1 MNPDVLSFIV
11 PAVLI
16 VGFIAFKRLGQIKPE
31 DARRMVQEGAVL
43 VDVRS
48 AGEFSSGH
56 LPGALN
62 VPLQELGAKVG
73 KLCPKDKPIIL
84 YCASGT
90 RSSMARGVL
99 KRLGFTQ
106 AHNLGRCRA
115 GPIDQR
121 SVWVAAFGVTTRTTS
136 AKTRAVFTQHGCQGG
151 GGTWAAILAALDRR
165 EGSTLPGSE
174 EG

>member
-1 MNPDVLSFIV
+1 MNPDVLGYVV
-11 PAVLI
+11 PAVII
-16 VGFIAFKRLGQIKPE
+16 VAFLAIKRLGQIKPE

-48 AGEFSSGH
+48 AGEFSGGH

-62 VPLQELGAKVG
+62 VALPELGAKVG
-73 KLCPKDKPIIL
+73 QLGPKDKPVIL

-106 AHNLGRCRA
+106 AHNLGAMSR
-115 GPIDQR
+115 
-121 SVWVAAFGVTTRTTS
+121 W
-136 AKTRAVFTQHGCQGG
+136 
-151 GGTWAAILAALDRR
+151 
-165 EGSTLPGSE
+165 PG
-174 EG
+174 

>member
-1 MNPDVLSFIV
+1 MNSDVLSYVV

-16 VGFIAFKRLGQIKPE
+16 VGFIALKRLGQIKPE

-62 VPLQELGAKVG
+62 VPLQELGARVG
-73 KLCPKDKPIIL
+73 KLGSRDKPVIL

-106 AHNLGRCRA
+106 AHNLGAMSR
-115 GPIDQR
+115 
-121 SVWVAAFGVTTRTTS
+121 W
-136 AKTRAVFTQHGCQGG
+136 
-151 GGTWAAILAALDRR
+151 
-165 EGSTLPGSE
+165 PG
-174 EG
+174 